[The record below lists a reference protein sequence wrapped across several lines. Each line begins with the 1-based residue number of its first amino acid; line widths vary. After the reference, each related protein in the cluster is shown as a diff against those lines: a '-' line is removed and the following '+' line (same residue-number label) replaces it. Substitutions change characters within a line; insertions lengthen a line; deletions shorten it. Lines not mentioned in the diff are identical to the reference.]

1 MRFEKEVKDIIYR
14 NIQKED
20 YRDERNSLNKIT
32 NRLFVLIL
40 ELDSPNFSTYIRIL
54 SKSFSENEFKKYKE
68 IILKSSSNEEFGN
81 SEVVAM
87 LRKFGL
93 NSDER
98 RESYKKEV
106 LVLKEL
112 LLKLCDG
119 DKEAFHEFN
128 IKYKKYI

>member
-68 IILKSSSNEEFGN
+68 TYYGIWN
-81 SEVVAM
+81 
-87 LRKFGL
+87 
-93 NSDER
+93 
-98 RESYKKEV
+98 YKR
-106 LVLKEL
+106 
-112 LLKLCDG
+112 
-119 DKEAFHEFN
+119 
-128 IKYKKYI
+128 